1 MNKNQLTMA
10 ITGGAAVLATLV
22 MAYFINSTGA
32 TREDAIGDLETQKG
46 IFNQN
51 RNASRDEEK
60 AVRANVSALR
70 DWMSAAT
77 DLAASVT
84 GAMAKVD
91 MDLSASVFKSRMLDD
106 VRRYQKLPA
115 DTKIKFVAAGDAP
128 IDQTF
133 PDFKDYIIRNSM
145 PEAPELRRRW
155 AEICLVLDTLV
166 QCGAESLVSV
176 KVDTPAPVREDPAAR
191 RVSAPSPAPSFKVD
205 AEKYT
210 FVFLARQDAL
220 VRALNALATVDRF
233 ISVDALSFV
242 QEPDPL
248 VAVLGGSSKDK
259 DEKAGRHGGRRRRG
273 AASEPESMTEEEKA
287 AEKLRSGTVT
297 NPADPLAYTPFKVTM
312 SLSTLAVGGGSGKE
326 DAK

>member
-10 ITGGAAVLATLV
+10 ITGGVAVLATLV

-32 TREDAIGDLETQKG
+32 TLEDAIGDLETQKG

-115 DTKIKFVAAGDAP
+115 DTKMKFVAAGDAP
-128 IDQTF
+128 SDQTF

-145 PEAPELRRRW
+145 P
-155 AEICLVLDTLV
+155 
-166 QCGAESLVSV
+166 
-176 KVDTPAPVREDPAAR
+176 
-191 RVSAPSPAPSFKVD
+191 
-205 AEKYT
+205 
-210 FVFLARQDAL
+210 
-220 VRALNALATVDRF
+220 
-233 ISVDALSFV
+233 
-242 QEPDPL
+242 
-248 VAVLGGSSKDK
+248 
-259 DEKAGRHGGRRRRG
+259 
-273 AASEPESMTEEEKA
+273 
-287 AEKLRSGTVT
+287 
-297 NPADPLAYTPFKVTM
+297 
-312 SLSTLAVGGGSGKE
+312 
-326 DAK
+326 